1 MYRGHNMHEMR
12 FFGIFVS
19 LKNNLQQIT
28 ANLHR
33 ISSGVFLLFSISAYA
48 ATVGSALETQT
59 DMLSNNP
66 DVSIFT
72 ERVLFPKAS
81 AVVLGDFTGNN
92 IRLDSILSFLR
103 KTDSKN
109 LLSVNAEGSYSPEG
123 RFAFNTRLAHARAT
137 ALAKLISKINP
148 DVTPVITIRHPE
160 QGHNVDYRQMR
171 AAELQ
176 IVYRNKAVAD
186 SIVSASSKM
195 ENSNLQPSVTLDT
208 ISAPEVNDASS
219 VADNESREVV
229 RQDTPLSIPA
239 SHSFWSKWFVT
250 TNMLYDAAL
259 TPNIGAGISIADR
272 FTVQADWMYARWSN
286 RDKRRYWRIYG
297 GDLEV
302 RCRIGSQVKGSP
314 LGGHYVGVYGSL
326 ACYDFQAGCNH
337 SGVLSDKYN
346 YAVGVSYTYSL
357 PVSTHFNI
365 DFNLGLGYLWGT
377 YKKHTP
383 IDDCNVWLSTH
394 KLGWVGP
401 TRVGVTLVWLAGN
414 GVKNSKKGGGR

>member
-1 MYRGHNMHEMR
+1 MR
-12 FFGIFVS
+12 FFGIFAS
-19 LKNNLQQIT
+19 LKNSLQQIT

-33 ISSGVFLLFSISAYA
+33 ISGGVFLLFSISAHA
-48 ATVGSALETQT
+48 ATLYPAPETQT
-59 DMLSNNP
+59 DTLRNNP
-66 DVSIFT
+66 EVSVFT

-81 AVVLGDFTGNN
+81 SVVLSDFTGNSV
-92 IRLDSILSFLR
+92 RLDSILSFLR
-103 KTDSKN
+103 KTDSQN
-109 LLSVNAEGSYSPEG
+109 LLSVKVEGSYSPEG
-123 RFAFNTRLAHARAT
+123 KLAFNTRLAHARAH
-137 ALAKLISKINP
+137 ALAKLVNKINP
-148 DVTPVITIRHPE
+148 DVTPVTTIRRPVKS
-160 QGHNVDYRQMR
+160 HNVDYRQLR

-176 IVYRNKAVAD
+176 IVYRNKVVAD
-186 SIVSASSKM
+186 SIVSASPKE
-195 ENSNLQPSVTLDT
+195 ENSNLQSSGALDT
-208 ISAPEVNDASS
+208 ISAPEVNDARISAS
-219 VADNESREVV
+219 EVN
-229 RQDTPLSIPA
+229 DTCISAPEVNNACVPA

-259 TPNIGAGISIADR
+259 TPNIGVGISIADR

-302 RCRIGSQVKGSP
+302 RYRIGPHVKGSP

-337 SGVLSDKYN
+337 TGVLSDKYN

-357 PVSTHFNI
+357 PISTHFNI

-383 IDDCNVWLSTH
+383 IDDCDVWLSTH

-414 GVKNSKKGGGR
+414 GVKNSRKGGDR

>member
-1 MYRGHNMHEMR
+1 M
-12 FFGIFVS
+12 
-19 LKNNLQQIT
+19 QQIT

-33 ISSGVFLLFSISAYA
+33 ISGGVFLLFSISAHA
-48 ATVGSALETQT
+48 ATLYPAPETQT
-59 DMLSNNP
+59 DTLRNNP
-66 DVSIFT
+66 EVSVFT

-81 AVVLGDFTGNN
+81 AVVLSDFTGNSV
-92 IRLDSILSFLR
+92 RLDSILSFLR
-103 KTDSKN
+103 KTDSQN
-109 LLSVNAEGSYSPEG
+109 LLSVKVEGSYSPEG
-123 RFAFNTRLAHARAT
+123 KLAFNTRLAHARAH
-137 ALAKLISKINP
+137 ALAKLVNKINP
-148 DVTPVITIRHPE
+148 DVTPVTTIRRPVKS
-160 QGHNVDYRQMR
+160 HNVDYRQLR

-176 IVYRNKAVAD
+176 IVYRNKVVAD
-186 SIVSASSKM
+186 SIVSASPKE
-195 ENSNLQPSVTLDT
+195 ENSNLQSSGALDT
-208 ISAPEVNDASS
+208 ISAPEVNDARIS
-219 VADNESREVV
+219 EPEVN
-229 RQDTPLSIPA
+229 DTCISAPEVNNACVPA

-302 RCRIGSQVKGSP
+302 RYRIGPHVKGSP

-337 SGVLSDKYN
+337 TGVLSDKYN

-357 PVSTHFNI
+357 PISTHFNI

-383 IDDCNVWLSTH
+383 IDDCDVWLSTH

-414 GVKNSKKGGGR
+414 GVKNSRKGGDR